1 MPNAPD
7 AKLQHWGRVDDVL
20 MIRFAG
26 EIAAPAAAVWD
37 IIRDGSRR
45 AELDELLDQSCVPSA
60 LAIHMPSSSQQ
71 PRLAAQTLASSPVG
85 LCVLLIYIPG
95 LAHRNKLEDLSPLIS
110 IWQCSSFSFPTP
122 LRCSLAC

>member
-1 MPNAPD
+1 MCAPRDRGELTYSVPNAPD

-85 LCVLLIYIPG
+85 LCVLLIYLG
-95 LAHRNKLEDLSPLIS
+95 L
-110 IWQCSSFSFPTP
+110 PTGTSWRIY
-122 LRCSLAC
+122 LR